1 MTGTFAI
8 SSSMQDYL
16 EAILNLSEKDDG
28 LARITDIANM
38 LSIAKASVSQAIS
51 SLKDLGLVAQE
62 RYGPVEL
69 TCAGRELAIKVRHRH
84 RTLRKFL
91 VEVLGVD
98 PKIAEKDACL
108 MEHVVSQQTLEKFME
123 FLETTGKPE
132 GAAGAGISSGAGAMK
147 NPIWDEGKEAKILR
161 SVNTR
166 ALSELQTGEKGK
178 VLRTTAKGPVH
189 RRILEMGVTPGAEI
203 FVKGVAP
210 LGDPIEV
217 LVRGYHLSLRKE
229 EAATIFVEVV

>member
-1 MTGTFAI
+1 
-8 SSSMQDYL
+8 
-16 EAILNLSEKDDG
+16 
-28 LARITDIANM
+28 
-38 LSIAKASVSQAIS
+38 
-51 SLKDLGLVAQE
+51 
-62 RYGPVEL
+62 
-69 TCAGRELAIKVRHRH
+69 
-84 RTLRKFL
+84 
-91 VEVLGVD
+91 
-98 PKIAEKDACL
+98 
-108 MEHVVSQQTLEKFME
+108 
-123 FLETTGKPE
+123 
-132 GAAGAGISSGAGAMK
+132 MK
-147 NPIWDEGKEAKILR
+147 NPIGDEGREAKILR